1 MLYPINDKNE
11 SGPFIKSSAIKY
23 LKPNPDSTTSGTK
36 TIKQVKGSDITEPL
50 STNKA

>member
-1 MLYPINDKNE
+1 MLYPINDNNE

-23 LKPNPDSTTSGTK
+23 LKPNPDSGTK